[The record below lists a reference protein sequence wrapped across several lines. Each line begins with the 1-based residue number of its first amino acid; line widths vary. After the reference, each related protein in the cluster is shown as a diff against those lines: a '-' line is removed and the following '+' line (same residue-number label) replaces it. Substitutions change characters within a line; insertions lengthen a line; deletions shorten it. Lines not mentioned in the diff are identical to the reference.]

1 MEEVLL
7 GLHEVAVSLWGLVS
21 GIFVGAYDLLSA
33 VAAWAGSLLLVLHTD
48 YPRLEGLLVGVLLAW
63 LMLRRDRHPLLRVLS
78 APLKLV
84 VDILDLAWDQ
94 VVEVISD
101 TWNTA
106 KGWVVGG
113 WQWCLGKVKAVWS
126 GGLGLLKGAY
136 GWVMSKLKALKD
148 ALSKKKE
155 G

>member
-7 GLHEVAVSLWGLVS
+7 GLHEVAVSVWGLVS
-21 GIFVGAYDLLSA
+21 GIVAGSWDVLSA
-33 VAAWAGSLLLVLHTD
+33 VAVWAGSILWVLHTD

-94 VVEVISD
+94 VVEVVSD
-101 TWNTA
+101 IWDTA
-106 KGWVVGG
+106 KGWVVGA
-113 WQWCLGKVKAVWS
+113 WRWCLGKVKAVWDRAT
-126 GGLGLLKGAY
+126 GLVKGSY
-136 GWVMSKLKALKD
+136 SWVMDKLKALREK
-148 ALSKKKE
+148 LSKKE

>member
-7 GLHEVAVSLWGLVS
+7 GLHEVAVSVWGLVS
-21 GIFVGAYDLLSA
+21 GILSGAWDVLSA
-33 VAAWAGSLLLVLHTD
+33 VAVWAGSILWVLHTD

-94 VVEVISD
+94 VVEVVSD
-101 TWNTA
+101 IWGTA
-106 KGWVVGG
+106 KSWVVGA
-113 WQWCLGKVKAVWS
+113 WQYCLGKVKAVWDKAV
-126 GGLGLLKGAY
+126 GLAKGSY
-136 GWVMSKLKALKD
+136 GWVMAKLKSLKEK
-148 ALSKKKE
+148 LSKKE